1 MVRSGNRNVVRLLRL
16 QVFLYI
22 LLPFA
27 AVWTLAVHGQDY
39 SSRVRRGQED
49 RAFRTLTHS
58 KIFNLGGFG
67 FALAVSPEE
76 RAFRVLLN
84 SENPG
89 GLFRRLLREANP
101 EGQLFGL
108 YGLYLEDRE
117 AFKAEVDR
125 LKHDDGPPE
134 RWDGMIFIEK
144 GKIRSA
150 EGCIIFRPDRPKL
163 IEKMATGGFDQAF
176 QAVTNR
182 LAQSRNPQPL
192 KY

>member
-1 MVRSGNRNVVRLLRL
+1 MRLLRP
-16 QVFLYI
+16 QMFLRI
-22 LLPFA
+22 LLPIA
-27 AVWTLAVHGQDY
+27 ALWPLAVHGQDY
-39 SSRVRRGQED
+39 SSRVRVGQED

-67 FALAVSPEE
+67 LALAVSAEE
-76 RAFRVLLN
+76 RAFRMLLN
-84 SENPG
+84 SENSG
-89 GLFRRLLREANP
+89 VLFRRLLREANP

-134 RWDGMIFIEK
+134 RWDGMIFIER

-176 QAVTNR
+176 QAMTNR
-182 LAQSRNPQPL
+182 LAQSPKYSQPL

>member
-1 MVRSGNRNVVRLLRL
+1 MIFVRLFRP

-22 LLPFA
+22 LVAIA
-27 AVWTLAVHGQDY
+27 AVWPLAVQGQDY

-67 FALAVSPEE
+67 FVLEVTPEE
-76 RAFRVLLN
+76 RAFRLLLN
-84 SENPG
+84 SGNS
-89 GLFRRLLREANP
+89 GLFRRLMREANP

-125 LKHDDGPPE
+125 LKYDDGPPE

-144 GKIRSA
+144 SKIRSA
-150 EGCIIFRPDRPKL
+150 EGCIVFRQDRPRL
-163 IEKMATGGFDQAF
+163 MEKMARGGFDQAF

-182 LAQSRNPQPL
+182 LAQSPKSSQPL